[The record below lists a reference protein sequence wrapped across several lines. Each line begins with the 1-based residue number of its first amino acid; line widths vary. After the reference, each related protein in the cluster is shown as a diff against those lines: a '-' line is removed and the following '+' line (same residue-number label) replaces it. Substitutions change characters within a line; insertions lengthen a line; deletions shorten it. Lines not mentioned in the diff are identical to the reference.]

1 MKKLFIVSSLG
12 VLVSGAGLFLAGCSF
27 NPELSKT
34 AALTMIQAEYDKRPA
49 EPITIAVDDMG
60 LKQGL
65 SHNLWKL
72 TKIYPNQRWA
82 DYTLTDEGKKAVKLQ
97 GGGDVIQWR
106 PEQGHN
112 DFHFFMLTAQA
123 NHLKAKEVGDPHDDV
138 AAGVDTAKGATF
150 SEVQNFDNVP
160 DSVALIGHNAINKV
174 STRRQAEFALV
185 SGNWTLHSIN

>member
-1 MKKLFIVSSLG
+1 
-12 VLVSGAGLFLAGCSF
+12 
-27 NPELSKT
+27 
-34 AALTMIQAEYDKRPA
+34 
-49 EPITIAVDDMG
+49 
-60 LKQGL
+60 
-65 SHNLWKL
+65 
-72 TKIYPNQRWA
+72 
-82 DYTLTDEGKKAVKLQ
+82 
-97 GGGDVIQWR
+97 
-106 PEQGHN
+106 
-112 DFHFFMLTAQA
+112 MLTAQA